1 MQEKRSPG
9 RRSIHVDGVSHGGA
23 PIPMGAR
30 VDNVIYTSAVSGI
43 DPATS
48 KLAAGS
54 AAQAVHAFMNLRS
67 LLANAGSSLD
77 DVVRMTVYIKDNE
90 VRVHINDQ
98 WMACFPDPEDRPAR
112 HVLVYDLQHGME
124 LQIEAVAVVRGG
136 ATKQ

>member
-9 RRSIHVDGVSHGGA
+9 RRSLHVDGVTHGAA

-48 KLAAGS
+48 KLAVGAS
-54 AAQAVHAFMNLRS
+54 AQAFHAFMNLRS
-67 LLANAGSSLD
+67 LLANAGSSLN
-77 DVVRMTVYIKDNE
+77 DVVRMTVYIKDSE
-90 VRVHINDQ
+90 ARVHINDQ
-98 WMACFPDPEDRPAR
+98 WLACFPDPEDRPAR

-124 LQIEAVAVVRGG
+124 LQIEAVAVVRDG
-136 ATKQ
+136 AATQ